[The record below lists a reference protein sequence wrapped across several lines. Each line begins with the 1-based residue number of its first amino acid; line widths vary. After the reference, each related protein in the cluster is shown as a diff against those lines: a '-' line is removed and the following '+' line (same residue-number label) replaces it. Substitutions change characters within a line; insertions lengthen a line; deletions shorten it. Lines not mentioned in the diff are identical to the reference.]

1 MKGSKIIRF
10 FTHGGIISPGDLRII
25 AHFSY
30 RLGDGFVH
38 FGIRQDVMVEIDDK
52 IELKEITRS
61 LKSLNADHEITKDFN
76 SRNIGSS
83 LVALDLFPNTVWL
96 KSDVYF
102 DVLSSIEETPSLKV
116 NITDPQ
122 QGLVSL
128 FKGNLNFIASEI
140 PGMWYLA
147 LEFAWDRKRV
157 FWPDYIASDDIAK
170 TIKLIEESQAILD
183 QKSISAV
190 VTEVVPKLKNA
201 FPPISGVPQFERKRF
216 PNYDGFHKYG
226 DRYWIGLFNRNNN
239 FSARFIEE
247 LARVCSE
254 TKSGNIFITPWNSII
269 VKEIQK
275 EAIVEWEKILGK
287 YGINV
292 QHSSVELNWQVPSLD
307 KKANMLKRYITDI
320 FNKHDVRTYGLTFG
334 IRTRPVFIST
344 TVIIRKAKK
353 KNIFGKNYTI
363 LYSESFNHNN
373 NDFVRLGTH
382 FTKRQLPK
390 ALVGICKMYNL
401 SLLKGEDY
409 KERPIQITNHEQPL
423 HELKAVYECEECLT
437 IYDPELG
444 DSTRNIAPGTSFHK
458 LPGDWTCSVCEADK
472 GAYQPKH
479 FAIEQI

>member
-1 MKGSKIIRF
+1 MKAAKIIRF
-10 FTHGGIISPGDLRII
+10 FTHGGIISPADLRVI

-30 RLGDGFVH
+30 RSGDGLVH
-38 FGIRQDVMVEIDDK
+38 FGIRQDVMVEMEGPIS
-52 IELKEITRS
+52 EKEITRG
-61 LKSLNADHEITKDFN
+61 LKSLNARYEITSDFN
-76 SRNIGSS
+76 SRNVGSS

-102 DVLSSIEETPSLKV
+102 DVLSSIQETPTCKV

-128 FKGNLNFIASEI
+128 FKGNLNFIASDI
-140 PGMWYLA
+140 PGLWYLA
-147 LEFAWDRKRV
+147 LEFAWERKRV
-157 FWPDYIASDDIAK
+157 FWPDYIATDDIAK
-170 TIKLIEESQAILD
+170 TIKLIDNSEAIKD
-183 QKSISAV
+183 KSAISNIIKE
-190 VTEVVPKLKNA
+190 VTPILKNA
-201 FPPISGVPQFERKRF
+201 FPSINGNPKFKKQRF

-226 DRYWIGLFNRNNN
+226 DRYWIGLFDRNNN

-247 LARVCSE
+247 LSRVCSE

-269 VKEIQK
+269 VKEIHK
-275 EAIVEWEKILGK
+275 DAINDWEVLLGK

-307 KKANMLKRYITDI
+307 RKANKLKRYITDI

-344 TVIIRKAKK
+344 SVIIRRAKK

-373 NDFVRLGTH
+373 NDFVRYGAH
-382 FTKRQLPK
+382 FTKKQLPK
-390 ALVGICKMYNL
+390 ALVEICKIYNMNL
-401 SLLKGEDY
+401 VKGESKKLVIDDD
-409 KERPIQITNHEQPL
+409 IVSSPL
-423 HELKAVYECEECLT
+423 HELKPVYECEECLT

-444 DSTRNIAPGTSFHK
+444 DATQNILPGTGFYK
-458 LPGDWTCSVCEADK
+458 LPNDWYCSVCEAK
-472 GAYQPKH
+472 KEAYQPKH
-479 FAIEQI
+479 LSVGHV